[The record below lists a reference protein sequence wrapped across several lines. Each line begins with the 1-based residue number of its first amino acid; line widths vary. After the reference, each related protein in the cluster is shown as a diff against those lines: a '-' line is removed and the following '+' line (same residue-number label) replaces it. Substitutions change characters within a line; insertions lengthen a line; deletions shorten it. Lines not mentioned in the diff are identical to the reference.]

1 MLVPHQSMYRIPP
14 SGELAVYAAP
24 LKRADVDQEGT
35 LRFAWWRGNEA
46 LKGAPRAVRLNR
58 SADNKAP
65 AFLDTALDVRRG
77 SILEGV
83 VTFSDAS
90 SPKPAGLVIE
100 CVDGPAGAIRF
111 LSASAT
117 LGGTIHP
124 DGSGFTVDPLQ
135 RIDRDLPAK
144 HHVRFRLL
152 LRHGM
157 VELYFDDFLMNVYSL
172 PKSASGRIGFLNN
185 GAAITGLRGWTMTL
199 PDEAPPASV
208 P

>member
-1 MLVPHQSMYRIPP
+1 MFRIPH
-14 SGELAVYAAP
+14 SGKLAVYAAP
-24 LKRADVDQEGT
+24 LKHADVDKEGT

-58 SADNKAP
+58 SADNKAATP
-65 AFLDTALDVRRG
+65 AFLDAIVDVRRG

-83 VTFSDAS
+83 VTFNDAS
-90 SPKPAGLVIE
+90 SSERAGLVIE
-100 CVDGPAGAIRF
+100 CVDGPAGAIHF

-124 DGSGFTVDPLQ
+124 DGSGFAVDPLQ

-144 HHVRFRLL
+144 HQVQFRLL

-157 VELYFDDFLMNVYSL
+157 VELYFDEILMNVYSL
-172 PKSASGRIGFLNN
+172 PNSASGRIGFLNN
-185 GAAITGLRGWTMTL
+185 GTAIMGLKAWTMTL
-199 PDEAPPASV
+199 PDEAPPSSV